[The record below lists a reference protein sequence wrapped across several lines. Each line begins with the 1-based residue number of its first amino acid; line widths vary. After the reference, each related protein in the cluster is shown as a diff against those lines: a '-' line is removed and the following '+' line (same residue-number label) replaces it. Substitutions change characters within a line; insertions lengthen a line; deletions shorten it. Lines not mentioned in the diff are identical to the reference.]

1 MSRVDQFARQAISD
15 TLIDELADLLYEAA
29 IRSNTPR
36 KEIRRIVGDFLEGY
50 IDADK
55 VLCSVCIET
64 KTFYVSQQWHNTW
77 QEVVRRVQQK
87 VTEPLSDNTTLVL

>member
-1 MSRVDQFARQAISD
+1 MSRIDQFARQLISD

-29 IRSNTPR
+29 IRSDTPR

-64 KTFYVSQQWHNTW
+64 KTFYVSQQWQNTW

-87 VTEPLSDNTTLVL
+87 VTEPLSDNTTLIL

>member
-1 MSRVDQFARQAISD
+1 MSRVDQFAHQPISD

-29 IRSNTPR
+29 IRSGTPR

-64 KTFYVSQQWHNTW
+64 KTFYVSQQWQKTW

-87 VTEPLSDNTTLVL
+87 

>member
-1 MSRVDQFARQAISD
+1 MSKVDKLANQPISD
-15 TLIDELADLLYEAA
+15 ALIDELADLLYEAA
-29 IRSNTPR
+29 IRSDTPR

-64 KTFYVSQQWHNTW
+64 KTFYISQQWQKTW

-87 VTEPLSDNTTLVL
+87 VTEPLSDNTELML

>member
-1 MSRVDQFARQAISD
+1 MSRIDQFAHQLISD

-29 IRSNTPR
+29 IRSDTPH
-36 KEIRRIVGDFLEGY
+36 KEIRRIVGDFLKDY

-55 VLCSVCIET
+55 VLCSVCMET
-64 KTFYVSQQWHNTW
+64 KTFYVNQQWQKTW

-87 VTEPLSDNTTLVL
+87 MTEPLSDNTELIL

>member
-1 MSRVDQFARQAISD
+1 MRRVDQFARQPISD

-29 IRSNTPR
+29 IRSGTPR
-36 KEIRRIVGDFLEGY
+36 KEIRSIVGDFLEGY
-50 IDADK
+50 RDADK

-64 KTFYVSQQWHNTW
+64 KTFYISQQWQKTW

-87 VTEPLSDNTTLVL
+87 VTEPLSDNI

>member
-1 MSRVDQFARQAISD
+1 MSRIDQFAHQPISD

-29 IRSNTPR
+29 IRSDTPH
-36 KEIRRIVGDFLEGY
+36 KEIRRIVGDFLKDY

-55 VLCSVCIET
+55 VLCSVCMET
-64 KTFYVSQQWHNTW
+64 KTFYVNQQWQKTW

-87 VTEPLSDNTTLVL
+87 MTEPLSDNTELIL